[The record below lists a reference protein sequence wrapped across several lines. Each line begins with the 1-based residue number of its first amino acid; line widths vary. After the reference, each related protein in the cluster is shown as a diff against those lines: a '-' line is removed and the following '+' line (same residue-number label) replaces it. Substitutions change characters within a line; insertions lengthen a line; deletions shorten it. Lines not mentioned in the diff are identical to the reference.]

1 MYKHILCPVDGSV
14 TSNAGMYEAIGLA
27 KEQNAELLFLHIID
41 TYVPVVD
48 LSGDFNIPYMLDV
61 LHSNGEKVIKNAV
74 ASAQKANINAGTK
87 IIESVGGRIAFHIV
101 QEAEQWPADLIVMGT
116 HGLHGISRLVMG
128 SDAEYVLRS
137 SSVPLLLVKSPV
149 TERRP

>member
-41 TYVPVVD
+41 TYIPVVD
-48 LSGDFNIPYMLDV
+48 MSGDFNITYIIDILRK
-61 LHSNGEKVIKNAV
+61 NGEKVIKNAV
-74 ASAQKANINAGTK
+74 ATAQKANIHADSK

-101 QEAEQWPADLIVMGT
+101 HEAEHWPADLIVMGT

-137 SSVPLLLVKSPV
+137 SSVPLLLVKHPAA
-149 TERRP
+149 ERRP